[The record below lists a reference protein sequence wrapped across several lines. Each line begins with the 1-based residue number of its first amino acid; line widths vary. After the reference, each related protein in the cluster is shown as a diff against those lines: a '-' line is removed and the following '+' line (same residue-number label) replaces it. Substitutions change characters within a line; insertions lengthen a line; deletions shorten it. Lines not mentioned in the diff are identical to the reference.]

1 MLAPAFKTINTPEV
15 RGHVGAD
22 PRIYG
27 SGMAPQGTPAP
38 YITWF
43 TVIDNPYDQLSG
55 PPDADN
61 GTVQIDCW
69 TGPDDSQ
76 ETVCISLARAVRDAL
91 DAAGIANRIIV
102 HTRETDTKLFRIGLQ
117 ADFIRGR

>member
-1 MLAPAFKTINTPEV
+1 MLAPVFKTINTQEV
-15 RGHVGAD
+15 RGHVGD
-22 PRIYG
+22 KPRIYG
-27 SGMAPQGTPAP
+27 SGMAPQGVSAP

-69 TGPDDSQ
+69 TGPNDDQ
-76 ETVCISLARAVRDAL
+76 EAACISLAGAVRDAL
-91 DAAGIANRIIV
+91 DVAGIANRVFI

>member
-1 MLAPAFKTINTPEV
+1 MLAPVFKTINTPAV
-15 RGHVGAD
+15 RGHVGAN

-27 SGMAPQGTPAP
+27 SGMAPQGVAAP

-69 TGPDDSQ
+69 SGPDDDQ
-76 ETVCISLARAVRDAL
+76 EAACISLAGAVRDAL
-91 DAAGIANRIIV
+91 DEAGIANRVFI
-102 HTRETDTKLFRIGLQ
+102 HTREPDTKLFRIGLQ
-117 ADFIRGR
+117 TDFIRGR

>member
-1 MLAPAFKTINTPEV
+1 MLAPVFKTINTPAV

-27 SGMAPQGTPAP
+27 SGRAPQGTTTP

-61 GTVQIDCW
+61 GTVQVDCW
-69 TGPDDSQ
+69 TGPDDDQ
-76 ETVCISLARAVRDAL
+76 EAACISLAEAVRDAL
-91 DAAGIANRIIV
+91 DAAGIANRIFI

>member
-1 MLAPAFKTINTPEV
+1 MLAPVFKTINTPAV
-15 RGHVGAD
+15 RSHVGAN

-27 SGMAPQGTPAP
+27 SGMAPQGTPTP

-55 PPDADN
+55 PPDADS

-76 ETVCISLARAVRDAL
+76 EAVCISLAGAVRDAL